1 MHPLLT
7 ALMLA
12 CLTDEQLQA
21 LGEAQRR
28 ARAAQR
34 EPGPGPA
41 DTDAETAETVEEHRT
56 DREQEH

>member
-7 ALMLA
+7 ALVLVS
-12 CLTDEQLQA
+12 LTDEQLQA

-28 ARAAQR
+28 AREAQR

-41 DTDAETAETVEEHRT
+41 DTDAETVEEHRT
-56 DREQEH
+56 DREREP